1 MISRSFWRSHDFSN
15 VEGRPR
21 LTLDSLALFAFRI
34 LSSSIHCKL
43 KSILPTSKLEFYNK
57 KHSILNDLYKIDQF
71 IAFYNASKAAGAK
84 CLTGDS
90 NVIYELYL
98 TDLVAASK
106 KSVIKLTQK
115 EKTMVNAFLSTPT
128 YEEYYYESP
137 GWKKK
142 IGNAFSPTMLSF
154 LQLDQLYDRKR
165 NKSMSKVSSLS
176 QSSDKVM
183 EDLLKVD
190 QFINKKQD
198 ERQKR
203 EQAKKNEEHNRILIN
218 DLFETDRLIDTMKR
232 KRTLSASNSND
243 AVAAKKKNRR
253 SIFTTAEKIMTFK
266 RFVESPT
273 AANQNASSSRQEKKK
288 HDTAI
293 KALLDT
299 DNEVDWLRSGRTKNM
314 GDTNSRKVQQQLSEK
329 QHNLS
334 RMKKIE
340 MKRRNL
346 ASRSDENIIKV
357 IPPIYVAPPPSKI
370 SSVQASNSKG
380 KNGSYYDVLVDSSSI
395 SSNSTTT
402 TSTSTVAVQNPSP
415 LSSPAKLPPKVPP
428 PRPPARRSIFS
439 TYEKSRALAS
449 HKDL

>member
-1 MISRSFWRSHDFSN
+1 MISRSFWRNHDFSN
-15 VEGRPR
+15 AEGRPR

-43 KSILPTSKLEFYNK
+43 KSILPTSKLEFYRK

-84 CLTGDS
+84 CLTVDS

-106 KSVIKLTQK
+106 KSVIKLTPK

-154 LQLDQLYDRKR
+154 LKLDQLYDRKR

-176 QSSDKVM
+176 QGSDKVM
-183 EDLLKVD
+183 DDLLKVD

-232 KRTLSASNSND
+232 KRTLSSSNSND

-273 AANQNASSSRQEKKK
+273 AANQNTPSSRQEKKK

-299 DNEVDWLRSGRTKNM
+299 DNEVNWLRSGRTKNM
-314 GDTNSRKVQQQLSEK
+314 GDTNGRKVQQQLSEK